1 MIDEIKS
8 WVRGWTIENYMV
20 IGFKVLKIALI
31 WILASMLIRIGKFI
45 VSGFFEGQA
54 KSRFTVNKKKN
65 DTLNALIQSI
75 SRYVIYF
82 IAIIMTLGEM
92 GINTASIIATAGIGG
107 LAIGFGAQNLVKDII
122 TGFFIIF
129 EDQYSVGDFIKIEE
143 ISGTV
148 EEIGLR
154 ITKLRGFKGDIN
166 IIPNGEISTVTNYSR
181 GNSAAI
187 VDMSIAYESDID
199 KAIRVMEK
207 ACSDYAD
214 GNPDIV
220 EEPQVVGIVSMSD
233 FGIILRVV
241 GRTLPMRHWGVERD
255 LRKAIKEAL
264 DKNGIEIPYP
274 KMVVVDKEKTE
285 EE

>member
-31 WILASMLIRIGKFI
+31 WALASMLIRIAKFI
-45 VSGFFEGQA
+45 VNGFFEGQA
-54 KSRFTVNKKKN
+54 KSRFSVNKKKN
-65 DTLNALIQSI
+65 DTLNALTQSI
-75 SRYVIYF
+75 LGYVIYF
-82 IAIIMTLGEM
+82 IAIIMILGEM

-107 LAIGFGAQNLVKDII
+107 LAIGFGAQSLVKDII

-255 LRKAIKEAL
+255 
-264 DKNGIEIPYP
+264 
-274 KMVVVDKEKTE
+274 
-285 EE
+285 